1 MERMA
6 KTFAALCVLLV
17 ALAASASPI
26 DWGALAA
33 EQTVVIRTTEA
44 DGAPRETTVW
54 LVVVDGQGYVR
65 TGDTHWHGNLARD
78 PKIGVRIADHDY
90 AVTAE
95 HVTDPA
101 LRARIHTAF
110 REKYGFS
117 DRFVGWFSDEAKAQ
131 ILALVARAPDPSA
144 P

>member
-1 MERMA
+1 MTQMA
-6 KTFAALCVLLV
+6 KTFAALCVLLA
-17 ALAASASPI
+17 ALAASAAPI
-26 DWGALAA
+26 DWSALAG
-33 EQTVVIRTTEA
+33 EETVVIKTTEA

-65 TGDTHWHGNLARD
+65 TGDTHWHGNIVRD
-78 PKIGVRIADHDY
+78 PKIGVRIADRDY

-101 LRARIHTAF
+101 LREKIEAAF
-110 REKYGFS
+110 YAKYGFS
-117 DRFVGWFSDEAKAQ
+117 DTFVGWFTDRTKAQ
-131 ILALVARAPDPSA
+131 ILALVPREPGPSA

>member
-6 KTFAALCVLLV
+6 KAVAALLVLFG

-26 DWGALAA
+26 DWNALAG
-33 EQTVVIRTTEA
+33 EPTVVIRTTEA

-54 LVVVDGQGYVR
+54 LVVVAGQGYVR
-65 TGDTHWHGNLARD
+65 TGETHWHGNLVRE
-78 PKIGVRIADHDY
+78 PKIGVRIAGVDY

-95 HVTDPA
+95 HVTDPE
-101 LRARIHTAF
+101 LRDRIEAAF
-110 REKYGFS
+110 NEKYGFS
-117 DRFVGWFSDEAKAQ
+117 DTFVGWFTDRTKAQ
-131 ILALVARAPDPSA
+131 ILALVPRAPDPSA

>member
-6 KTFAALCVLLV
+6 KTVAALCVLL
-17 ALAASASPI
+17 AAFAASASPI
-26 DWGALAA
+26 DWGALAG
-33 EQTVVIRTTEA
+33 EQTVVIRTSEA

-54 LVVVDGQGYVR
+54 LVVVAGQGYIR
-65 TGDTHWHGNLARD
+65 TGETHWHANIARE

-101 LRARIHTAF
+101 LREKIEAAF
-110 REKYGFS
+110 YEKYGFS
-117 DRFVGWFSDEAKAQ
+117 DTFVGWFTDRTKAQ
-131 ILALVARAPDPSA
+131 ILALVPRAPDPSA